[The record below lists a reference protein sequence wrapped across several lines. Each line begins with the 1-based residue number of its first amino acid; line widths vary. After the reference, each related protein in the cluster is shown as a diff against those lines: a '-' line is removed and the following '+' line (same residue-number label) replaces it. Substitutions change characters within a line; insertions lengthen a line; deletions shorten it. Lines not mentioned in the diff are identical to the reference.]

1 MKKALFSG
9 WVFSLIMV
17 QQLAAQINESD
28 TMQLQQRF
36 AVTGLYQTGNVE
48 LLTIRTKWDASFAPS
63 KQWVFKTQNNSLYQA
78 FGKVKAD
85 NDLYSRNYLYYQP
98 TKKIYPF
105 VIAYVSANYRR
116 KVDVRSFAG
125 IGLTYQL
132 KHTANTVIK
141 LSANAVYES
150 TKFNG
155 TVFNQEK
162 YNGSNTIQLWRATL
176 YSGGWQYL
184 LQRKIKLYY
193 DVFYQPAFNNL
204 SNYRVQVE
212 AGAEMQ
218 VWQGLALNVLYTLT
232 HENVVLQ
239 NIQLQDR
246 ILTFGIVYQLKI
258 K

>member
-1 MKKALFSG
+1 MRKVVLLG
-9 WVFSLIMV
+9 MIFSLVVV
-17 QQLAAQINESD
+17 QYLAAQINESD
-28 TMQLQQRF
+28 TVKFQQRF
-36 AVTGLYQTGNVE
+36 SVTGLYQTGNVE
-48 LLTIRTKWDASFAPS
+48 LFTIRTKFDASFTPS

-132 KHTANTVIK
+132 KHTASTVIK
-141 LSANAVYES
+141 LSANTVYE
-150 TKFNG
+150 TTRFNG
-155 TVFNQEK
+155 SVFNQKK
-162 YNGSNTIQLWRATL
+162 YDGSNSIKLWRATL

-184 LQRKIKLYY
+184 AHRKVKLYY
-193 DVFYQPAFNNL
+193 DVFYQPAFDNV
-204 SNYRVQVE
+204 SNYRVQLE
-212 AGAEMQ
+212 AGADLQ
-218 VWQGLALNVLYTLT
+218 VWKGFALNVLYTLT

-246 ILTFGIVYQLKI
+246 ILTFGLVYQLKI